1 MPQSSFSPDWL
12 NKLSDPYAVLG
23 VSIAAD
29 DRRVLKRYRSVAKI
43 LHPDSYTATD
53 PAIAEMATQMFAR
66 LVSPA
71 YQTVKQEKGRTE
83 SVAMLRFKVR
93 KLVRESALVP
103 DSEAARE
110 LIQKS
115 AQEADIFYEQA
126 IAKLGE
132 VQYQPLDHF
141 ETITQQISE
150 LNLVYLQLK
159 MGDVFFREKRQG
171 MVAVSP
177 EIPSAP
183 LVDLS
188 ANSETVRTDYARRH
202 YERSQEYVKRE
213 EWAQAVSELKD
224 AVKME
229 PAKAEYHAL
238 LGYSYSRQKMMGMAK
253 AHIRRA
259 LELNPQDPLA
269 SNLAP
274 KFQLDK
280 STSSGSP
287 SPAQPPSK
295 EGKRGGLFGIFR
307 RQS

>member
-1 MPQSSFSPDWL
+1 MTPSFSPDWL

-23 VSIAAD
+23 ISIVAD

-43 LHPDSYTATD
+43 LHPDSYGATD
-53 PAIAEMATQMFAR
+53 PAIAELATQMFAR

-83 SVAMLRFKVR
+83 AVAMLRFKVR

-103 DSEAARE
+103 QSEAARE
-110 LIQKS
+110 LMRKPV
-115 AQEADIFYEQA
+115 QEADVFYEQA
-126 IAKLGE
+126 IAKLAE

-159 MGDVFFREKRQG
+159 MGDVFFTEKRQG
-171 MVAVSP
+171 VVAVSP
-177 EIPSAP
+177 EIPSP
-183 LVDLS
+183 SVNPS
-188 ANSETVRTDYARRH
+188 ANSEFVQPDYARRH

-213 EWAQAVSELKD
+213 EWTQAISELKD
-224 AVKME
+224 AVKMQ
-229 PAKAEYHAL
+229 PNKAEYHAL
-238 LGYSYSRQKMMGMAK
+238 LGYSYLRQKMTGMAK

-274 KFQLDK
+274 KLKLDGSVPSGSS
-280 STSSGSP
+280 STSK
-287 SPAQPPSK
+287 PPSK
-295 EGKRGGLFGIFR
+295 EEKRGGLFGIFR

>member
-1 MPQSSFSPDWL
+1 MTPSFSPDWL

-23 VSIAAD
+23 ISIVAD

-43 LHPDSYTATD
+43 LHPDSYGATD
-53 PAIAEMATQMFAR
+53 PAIAELATQMFAR

-83 SVAMLRFKVR
+83 AVAMLRFKVR

-103 DSEAARE
+103 QSEAARE
-110 LIQKS
+110 LMRKPV
-115 AQEADIFYEQA
+115 QEADVFYEQA
-126 IAKLGE
+126 IAKLAE

-159 MGDVFFREKRQG
+159 MGDVFFTEKRQG
-171 MVAVSP
+171 VVAVSP
-177 EIPSAP
+177 EIPSP
-183 LVDLS
+183 SVNPS
-188 ANSETVRTDYARRH
+188 ANSEFVQPDYARRH

-213 EWAQAVSELKD
+213 EWTQAISELKD
-224 AVKME
+224 AVKMQ
-229 PAKAEYHAL
+229 PNKAEYHAL
-238 LGYSYSRQKMMGMAK
+238 LGYSYLRQKMMGMAK

-274 KFQLDK
+274 KLKLDG
-280 STSSGSP
+280 SVPSGSP
-287 SPAQPPSK
+287 STSKPPSK
-295 EGKRGGLFGIFR
+295 EEKRGGLFGIFR